1 MSRFRFAPK
10 SVPAQVVDRAPH
22 RVPSRTLAA
31 ALALWACSGVGAFA
45 GTSSDPSPIHARN
58 VGLERALAWVPEGA
72 VSFVAVPSLKAMS
85 DDLAQL
91 VEATGQGGVLS
102 MGRPIDVLKAQLGVG
117 ANLDEKGPAVAYF
130 PAGVEGEPP
139 LVLPVVLVPTT
150 DGAAFIAANLTP
162 AAGAGDGAY
171 MTGNGTTVFAAAL
184 DGCVALAPSRATLPT
199 ALPTRGIG
207 ERFHARLKPAESAWL
222 ARADL
227 VAWGSRDA
235 MHAAVEKARATPL
248 PDADGVDPTGALG
261 GFSGTREAQE
271 ATRRKALEIADMLAD
286 GLVVVD
292 VDPLGIFL
300 AALGVA
306 EPATPLAA
314 VTAGG
319 DGKPARLDRI
329 PQNPFY
335 LALSADIDG
344 LGGAARFGELM
355 DLAGLPRTALPEW
368 FFTEGADVRAV
379 QLGAFPSK
387 LGVAMG
393 GALNDSALFIA
404 SRDPARTVARI
415 RQSIESLAGE
425 SAGVRREPSWNPD
438 KKLKSGESV
447 IAFEVKETVVDA
459 SQRPG
464 LDYERLAK
472 QFIFGARGLNGLVKQ
487 RDDGVVV
494 TFSQRPDV
502 YSRALEAASGA
513 RTLAGDGTVRSI
525 EEWLPEQR
533 DVEVMVGVGP
543 LVNLVA
549 QIASSFVGEEQVK
562 SMMPAI
568 DRDANPI
575 ALAVDLDQGRARAVT
590 VLPADVLKAMAAA
603 AASAASA
610 NRGGA
615 AAPVAAPAPATKP
628 APAAPAAP
636 EKAE

>member
-1 MSRFRFAPK
+1 MALRHLARFRFALP
-10 SVPAQVVDRAPH
+10 SVPLQVSACVLAG
-22 RVPSRTLAA
+22 SLATLAA
-31 ALALWACSGVGAFA
+31 A
-45 GTSSDPSPIHARN
+45 DHP
-58 VGLERALAWVPEGA
+58 GLDRALTWVPESA
-72 VSFVAVPSLKAMS
+72 VSFVVVPSLKALS
-85 DDLAQL
+85 DDVSQL
-91 VEATGQGGVLS
+91 VEATGQGGVLA

-130 PAGVEGEPP
+130 PAGATGA
-139 LVLPVVLVPTT
+139 LPVVVVPTT
-150 DGAAFIAANLTP
+150 DGAAFIASNLK
-162 AAGAGDGAY
+162 AVAGTEGAY
-171 MTGNGTTVFAAAL
+171 TTGNGTTVFAAAL
-184 DGCVALAPSRATLPT
+184 GDGCVALAPTRETLPT
-199 ALPTRGIG
+199 ALPARGIG
-207 ERFHARLKPAESAWL
+207 ERFRARLKPAESPWL
-222 ARADL
+222 DRADL

-235 MHAAVEKARATPL
+235 MHAAVEKARAMPL
-248 PDADGVDPTGALG
+248 PTEEGGVAAGGAGLG
-261 GFSGTREAQE
+261 NFAGTRDQQDA
-271 ATRRKALEIADMLAD
+271 ARRKALEIADMLAD

-292 VDPLGIFL
+292 VDPLGIYL

-319 DGKPARLDRI
+319 DGRPARFDRI

-344 LGGAARFGELM
+344 LGGAQRFGELM

-368 FFTEGADVRAV
+368 FFTEGADIRAV

-415 RQSIESLAGE
+415 RQSLEALAGE
-425 SAGVRREPSWNPD
+425 SEGIRREPSWNPD
-438 KKLKSGESV
+438 KKLKSGETV
-447 IAFEVKETVVDA
+447 IAFEVKETITDA
-459 SQRPG
+459 TKRPG

-472 QFIFGARGLNGLVKQ
+472 QFIFGARGLNGLIKQ

-502 YSRALEAASGA
+502 YSRAVEAATGA
-513 RTLAGDGTVRSI
+513 KTLAGDDTVRSI

-533 DVEVMVGVGP
+533 DVEAMIGVGP

-562 SMMPAI
+562 SMVPAI
-568 DRDANPI
+568 DKDANPI
-575 ALAVDLDQGRARAVT
+575 AVAIDLDQGRARAVT

-603 AASAASA
+603 GAASRAALPGP
-610 NRGGA
+610 GGAPA
-615 AAPVAAPAPATKP
+615 AAPTPAPAPMPTPTP
-628 APAAPAAP
+628 ANP
-636 EKAE
+636 ERPE